1 MLVSQTPGGLH
12 ERFFDEIGE
21 EPKYASPPTVSEDPP
36 ELESVAKI
44 AAEYGIEMSP
54 PVARTT
60 GGQRARTNN
69 HER

>member
-1 MLVSQTPGGLH
+1 MSQTPGGLH

-21 EPKYASPPTVSEDPP
+21 EPKYAPAPTVSEDPP
-36 ELESVAKI
+36 GSESVAKI

-60 GGQRARTNN
+60 GGKRSRNEQV
-69 HER
+69 